1 MGLVFDLLLLG
12 YFAFAVFCG
21 YRKGFLLSVSGI
33 LALVISFVIYKIVG
47 FEYIYFA
54 LVYLALLIAIGFC
67 AKLIRRL
74 KVPLLAKTDAILG
87 AILGGVNGIWG
98 ALVIAAATLVI
109 TATGNVDVL
118 DSSIAL
124 RFVQNALPF

>member
-33 LALVISFVIYKIVG
+33 LALVISFVIYKTVG

-74 KVPLLAKTDAILG
+74 KIPILAKTDAILG
-87 AILGGVNGIWG
+87 AIIGGVNGIAG
-98 ALVIAAATLVI
+98 ALVIAAAVLVI
-109 TATGNVDVL
+109 TAAGGIDAL
-118 DSSIAL
+118 DSSVAL
-124 RFVQNALPF
+124 RFVQNVLPF